1 MKTMYLLF
9 ALCFLLACTETGNPG
24 REVRDSAHSSDG
36 VLVHMTHDHAN
47 PHRVLMPLQ
56 MATIMAPDKNVMIY
70 LDIDAVYLVTRDAED
85 IEFSH
90 FTPLKASLEE
100 LINLGVQ
107 IYACPG
113 CMKAAGLDEE
123 DLIDGVMIAEKEK
136 FFDFADGRIITLN
149 Y

>member
-1 MKTMYLLF
+1 MKTIFLLT
-9 ALCFLLACTETGNPG
+9 ALCFVLACNETGNQRIAAEEPG
-24 REVRDSAHSSDG
+24 HPRDG
-36 VLVHMTHDHAN
+36 VLLHITHGHTN

-56 MATIMAPDKNVMIY
+56 MASIMAEDKKVLIY
-70 LDIDAVYLVTRDAED
+70 LDIDAVYLVTRDTKD

-100 LINLGVQ
+100 LINRGVE

-113 CMKAAGLDEE
+113 CMKAAGIKDE
-123 DLIDGVMIAEKEK
+123 DLIDGVRIAEKEK